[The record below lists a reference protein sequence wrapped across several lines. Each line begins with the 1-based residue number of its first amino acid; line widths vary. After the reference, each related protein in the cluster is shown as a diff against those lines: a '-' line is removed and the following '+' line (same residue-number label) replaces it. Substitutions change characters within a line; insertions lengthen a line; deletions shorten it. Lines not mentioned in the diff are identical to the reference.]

1 MHKPYVIN
9 RHLNEHWRAESN
21 EYMARKIQNAKPEV
35 NMQCP
40 ESFYFYK
47 NEIHR
52 NIIKTSKSKNFLY
65 KKNNFSKRI
74 RNIKRQHIFI

>member
-1 MHKPYVIN
+1 MQKPFVIN

-40 ESFYFYK
+40 ESFNFYK
-47 NEIHR
+47 TQIHR
-52 NIIKTSKSKNFLY
+52 SIIKTSKGK
-65 KKNNFSKRI
+65 I
-74 RNIKRQHIFI
+74 TI